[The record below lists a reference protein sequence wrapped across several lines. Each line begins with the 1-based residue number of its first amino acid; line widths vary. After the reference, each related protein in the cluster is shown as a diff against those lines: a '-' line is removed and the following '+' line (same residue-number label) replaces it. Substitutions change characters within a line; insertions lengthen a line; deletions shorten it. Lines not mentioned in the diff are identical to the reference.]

1 MILNDVW
8 LDIEHLIWWVNF
20 CFPQKTDHSA
30 RIGRGFGTA
39 EQEVMDHLS
48 HLTMCVRP
56 RHLSEVTWSHRN
68 SLVSRIGSPPRDRC
82 HSLSAE
88 SSWPLMLYCTEEW
101 HLTLL
106 THRMSADCY
115 FTCHITLIF
124 LEMIS
129 GYLETKEKKSVDS
142 VVSSSELKSQVF
154 MNGKLAFGR
163 CNTYFNVTFF
173 HAFVLCNVMGTDQTE
188 VSTVINNAFFLN
200 ILLSAC
206 CFTVTPN
213 SN

>member
-1 MILNDVW
+1 MFDSIT
-8 LDIEHLIWWVNF
+8 

-30 RIGRGFGTA
+30 QIGRGLGTA

-48 HLTMCVRP
+48 HLTMCVWP

-68 SLVSRIGSPPRDRC
+68 SLVSRISSPPRDCC

-115 FTCHITLIF
+115 FTCHIHANLLRNDFWLFRNKREKNLLILF
-124 LEMIS
+124 
-129 GYLETKEKKSVDS
+129 
-142 VVSSSELKSQVF
+142 VSSSELKSQVF
-154 MNGKLAFGR
+154 MNEKLAFGR

-173 HAFVLCNVMGTDQTE
+173 SCLCIVQCHGYWSDW
-188 VSTVINNAFFLN
+188 SIDRDK
-200 ILLSAC
+200 
-206 CFTVTPN
+206 
-213 SN
+213 

>member
-1 MILNDVW
+1 MGWNWFLWNGQCEDSVQLILNDVW
-8 LDIEHLIWWVNF
+8 LDVDHGIWWVKF
-20 CFPQKTDHSA
+20 CFPHKTDHSPQN
-30 RIGRGFGTA
+30 GRGLGTA

-48 HLTMCVRP
+48 HLTMCVWP

-115 FTCHITLIF
+115 FTCHITLI
-124 LEMIS
+124 LENDFW
-129 GYLETKEKKSVDS
+129 LFRNKREKKSVDS
-142 VVSSSELKSQVF
+142 VVGYSELKSQVF

-173 HAFVLCNVMGTDQTE
+173 SCLSLYCAMSWVL
-188 VSTVINNAFFLN
+188 IRLKYR
-200 ILLSAC
+200 
-206 CFTVTPN
+206 PW
-213 SN
+213 